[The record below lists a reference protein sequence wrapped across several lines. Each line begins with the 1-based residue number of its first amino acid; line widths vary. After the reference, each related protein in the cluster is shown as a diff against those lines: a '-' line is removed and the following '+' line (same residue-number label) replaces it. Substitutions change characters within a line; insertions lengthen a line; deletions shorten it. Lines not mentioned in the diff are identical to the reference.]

1 MSESAVLEV
10 EDVSIRYGRRAVLD
24 SISFN
29 VAEGSVYAM
38 LGRNGAG
45 KSSLVRALLGAQK
58 PQKGRI
64 ATFGLSN
71 WDHRVAVL
79 ARIGFV
85 PEEADAEKEMSVG
98 QLIDFQ
104 RAIYARWDESVISR
118 RLERLAI
125 ARKRRFATLSKGES
139 RQVLF
144 TIALATQ
151 PDLLIL
157 DDPTLGLDAVS
168 RKEFYDEFLGE
179 LAERRTT
186 TFITTHDLSGV
197 EGIADR
203 IGILG
208 DGRLLLDEELESVKG
223 RFRKIRRVAGAA
235 PATGNLLHATRW
247 GEWVE
252 EVVSDFGAGK
262 AGDAEAQ
269 PMSLEEI
276 FLAVV
281 GQEEK
286 R

>member
-1 MSESAVLEV
+1 MSEPAVLDV
-10 EDVSIRYGRRAVLD
+10 KDVSIRYGRRAVLD
-24 SISFN
+24 SVSFS
-29 VAEGSVYAM
+29 VSKGSVYAM

-45 KSSLVRALLGAQK
+45 KSSLVRALLGVQR
-58 PQKGRI
+58 PEKGRI
-64 ATFGLSN
+64 TTFGLSA
-71 WDHRVAVL
+71 WDDRVAVM

-85 PEEADAEKEMSVG
+85 PEEADVEKQMSVG

-104 RAIYARWDESVISR
+104 RAIYSRWDESVINR

-125 ARKRRFATLSKGES
+125 GRRRSFKTLSKGES

-144 TIALATQ
+144 TLALATQ

-235 PATGNLLHATRW
+235 PASGNLLHATRW

-252 EVVSDFGAGK
+252 EVVDDFDSGQT
-262 AGDAEAQ
+262 DHAEAT

-276 FLAVV
+276 FLAMV

>member
-1 MSESAVLEV
+1 MSEPAVLEV
-10 EDVSIRYGRRAVLD
+10 KDVSIRYGRRAVLD
-24 SISFN
+24 SVSFS
-29 VAEGSVYAM
+29 VRKGSVYAM

-45 KSSLVRALLGAQK
+45 KSSLVRALLGVQR
-58 PQKGRI
+58 PEKGRI
-64 ATFGLSN
+64 TTFGLSA
-71 WDHRVAVL
+71 WDDRVAVM

-85 PEEADAEKEMSVG
+85 PEEADVEKQMSVG

-104 RAIYARWDESVISR
+104 RAIYSRWDESVINR

-125 ARKRRFATLSKGES
+125 GRRRSFKTLSKGES

-144 TIALATQ
+144 TLALATK

-208 DGRLLLDEELESVKG
+208 GGRLLLDEDLESVKR
-223 RFRKIRRVAGAA
+223 RFRKIRRVASAA
-235 PATGNLLHATRW
+235 PASGNLLHATRW

-252 EVVSDFGAGK
+252 EVVDDFDSGQT
-262 AGDAEAQ
+262 DQAEAT

-276 FLAVV
+276 FLAMV

>member
-1 MSESAVLEV
+1 MSEPAVLEV

-24 SISFN
+24 SVSFS
-29 VAEGSVYAM
+29 VTEGSVYAM

-45 KSSLVRALLGAQK
+45 KSSLVRALLGAQR
-58 PQKGRI
+58 PQMGRI
-64 ATFGLSN
+64 STFGLSA
-71 WDHRVAVL
+71 WDDRVAVM

-85 PEEADAEKEMSVG
+85 PEEAEAEKEMSVG
-98 QLIDFQ
+98 QLIEFQ
-104 RAIYARWDESVISR
+104 RAIYSRWDESVISR
-118 RLERLAI
+118 RLERLSI
-125 ARKRRFATLSKGES
+125 GRKRRFKTLSKGES

-144 TIALATQ
+144 TLALATQ

-168 RKEFYDEFLGE
+168 RREFYDEFLGE

-203 IGILG
+203 VGILG
-208 DGRLLLDEELESVKG
+208 DGRLLLDEELEIVKG
-223 RFRKIRRVAGAA
+223 RFRKIRRVAGSA
-235 PATGNLLHATRW
+235 PASGNLLHATRW
-247 GEWVE
+247 GDWVE
-252 EVVSDFGAGK
+252 EVVSDFDAGQADPAEGA
-262 AGDAEAQ
+262 

-276 FLAVV
+276 FLAIV

>member
-1 MSESAVLEV
+1 MSEPAVLEV
-10 EDVSIRYGRRAVLD
+10 EDVSIHYGRRAVLD
-24 SISFN
+24 SVSFS
-29 VAEGSVYAM
+29 VPQGCVYAM

-45 KSSLVRALLGAQK
+45 KSSLVRSLLGAQR

-64 ATFGLSN
+64 TTFGLSA
-71 WDHRVAVL
+71 WDDRVAVM
-79 ARIGFV
+79 ARVGFV
-85 PEEADAEKEMSVG
+85 PEEAEAEKEMSVG
-98 QLIDFQ
+98 QLVEFQ
-104 RAIYARWDESVISR
+104 RAIYSRWDESVVGR
-118 RLERLAI
+118 RLARLAI
-125 ARKRRFATLSKGES
+125 DRKRHFKTLSKGES

-144 TIALATQ
+144 TLALATQ

-197 EGIADR
+197 EGIVDR
-203 IGILG
+203 VGILG

-235 PATGNLLHATRW
+235 PASGNLLHATRW
-247 GEWVE
+247 GDWVE
-252 EVVSDFGAGK
+252 EVVDEFDPSQ
-262 AGDAEAQ
+262 AEAADVS

>member
-1 MSESAVLEV
+1 MSDPAVLQV
-10 EDVSIRYGRRAVLD
+10 EDLSIRYGRRAVLD
-24 SISFN
+24 SVSFS
-29 VAEGSVYAM
+29 VAQGSVYAM

-45 KSSLVRALLGAQK
+45 KSSLVRVLLGAQR
-58 PQKGRI
+58 PEKGRVT
-64 ATFGLSN
+64 TFGLSA
-71 WDHRVAVL
+71 WDDRVAVMS
-79 ARIGFV
+79 RIGFV
-85 PEEADAEKEMSVG
+85 PEEAEAEKEMSVG
-98 QLIDFQ
+98 QLVDFQ
-104 RAIYARWDESVISR
+104 RAIYSRWNESVVTR

-125 ARKRRFATLSKGES
+125 GRKRNFRTLSKGES

-144 TIALATQ
+144 TLALATE

-208 DGRLLLDEELESVKG
+208 DGRILLDDDLERVKG
-223 RFRKIRRVAGAA
+223 RFRKIRRTAGTA
-235 PATGNLLHATRW
+235 PVSGNLLHSSRW
-247 GEWVE
+247 GDWVE
-252 EVVSDFGAGK
+252 EVVSDFDSGRAE
-262 AGDAEAQ
+262 DAEVL

-276 FLAVV
+276 FLAMV

>member
-1 MSESAVLEV
+1 MNEPAVLEV
-10 EDVSIRYGRRAVLD
+10 EDVSIRYGRRTVLD
-24 SISFN
+24 SVSFS
-29 VAEGSVYAM
+29 VPKGSVYAM

-58 PQKGRI
+58 PEKGRI
-64 ATFGLSN
+64 TTFGLSA
-71 WDHRVAVL
+71 WDDRVAVM

-85 PEEADAEKEMSVG
+85 PEEAEAEKEMSVG
-98 QLIDFQ
+98 QLVDFQ
-104 RAIYARWDESVISR
+104 RAIYTRWDESVIGR

-125 ARKRRFATLSKGES
+125 GRKRRFTTLSKGES

-144 TIALATQ
+144 TVALATQ

-168 RKEFYDEFLGE
+168 RREFYDEFLGE

-208 DGRLLLDEELESVKG
+208 DGRLLLDEELERVKG
-223 RFRKIRRVAGAA
+223 RFRKIRRVEGAA
-235 PATGNLLHATRW
+235 PVTGNLLQATRW
-247 GEWVE
+247 GNWVE
-252 EVVSDFGAGK
+252 EIVSDF
-262 AGDAEAQ
+262 DTSQDDPAEAA

-276 FLAVV
+276 FLAMV